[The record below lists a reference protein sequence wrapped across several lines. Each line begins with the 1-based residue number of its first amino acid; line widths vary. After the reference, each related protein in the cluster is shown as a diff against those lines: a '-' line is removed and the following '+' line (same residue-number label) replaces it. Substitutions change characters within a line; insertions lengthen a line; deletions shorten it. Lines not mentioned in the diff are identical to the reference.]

1 MEKNYVFPFVAVIGQ
16 EKIKRALILNL
27 INPLISGVLISG
39 EKGNAKSTLVRGLA
53 QLMHSIEVV
62 DIPLNVTEDRL
73 IGTIDIQKAIING
86 EINFESGILKKADG
100 NFLYVDEVN
109 LLSENI
115 VNSLLDVSSSKI
127 NHVEREGISYTH
139 KSNFVLV
146 GTMNPEEGNLR
157 SQFLDRFGL
166 YVDVKGIQVIEDRK
180 EIIKRRLEY
189 ENNPIKFLD
198 KWQGQSNKLYDKIIC
213 AKKNLEKIEVSEDMM
228 KLAAEISITANC
240 QGHRAEIIII
250 ETAKAIAAF
259 DNKISIDNNDIYEA
273 AEFVLVHR
281 IRELPPNTGN
291 NESNNDE
298 KDSQEDDNKNN
309 EKENN
314 NKNSNEQSTKQDEIK
329 SENNIKGENDIND
342 KNDENNENN
351 ENNIDNYDTDH
362 SNIEDIGSVFSIKP
376 LKIDAQIRKIYKGSG
391 KRSKTKTNLKQGRYV
406 KYRFIREKENDIAF
420 DATIRAA
427 APYQM
432 IREKNNMAIAI
443 DRNDFRVKMRE
454 KRIGSTIL
462 FIVDASGSMGANK
475 RMIEVKGAILSL
487 LNDAYQKRD
496 KVGMIAFK
504 KKEAE
509 VVLEIT
515 RSVELAQKSL
525 KVLPTGGKTPVA
537 LGLSKGYEIIKT
549 NMRKDSDMLPVIV
562 LVTDGRANSS
572 VDGCDAFQEAI
583 NMANIINKSDIQS
596 LVIDTEQGFIKLG
609 LAKKIADAMNSKY
622 YSLKDLE
629 ADKIVG
635 AIKESMI
642 I

>member
-1 MEKNYVFPFVAVIGQ
+1 MEKTYVFPFVAVIGQ

-27 INPLISGVLISG
+27 INPLIGGVLISG

-53 QLMHSIEVV
+53 ELMHSLKVV
-62 DIPLNVTEDRL
+62 EIPLNVTEDRL
-73 IGTIDIQKAIING
+73 IGTIDIQKAIIDG
-86 EINFESGILKKADG
+86 EINYEAGILKRADG

-189 ENNPIKFLD
+189 DNNPVKYIE
-198 KWQGQSNKLYDKIIC
+198 KWQKESNKLYDRIIC
-213 AKKNLEKIEVSEDMM
+213 AKNCLEKIEVSENMM
-228 KLAAEISITANC
+228 KLAAELSIKANC

-259 DNKISIDNNDIYEA
+259 DNRTNICNEDIYEA
-273 AEFVLVHR
+273 AGFALAHR
-281 IRELPPNTGN
+281 IRELPPKT
-291 NESNNDE
+291 SNDE
-298 KDSQEDDNKNN
+298 GNKDKKSNKQNNN
-309 EKENN
+309 EKENEN
-314 NKNSNEQSTKQDEIK
+314 QDERKNNNEHEIEQEENK
-329 SENNIKGENDIND
+329 SEDNINFEYNEKETDNDD
-342 KNDENNENN
+342 KYDS
-351 ENNIDNYDTDH
+351 NID
-362 SNIEDIGSVFSIKP
+362 DIGSIFSIKP
-376 LKIDAQIRKIYKGSG
+376 LNIDAQIRKIYKGSG

-406 KYRFIREKENDIAF
+406 KYRFTKEKVNDIAF

-427 APYQM
+427 APYQR
-432 IREKNNMAIAI
+432 IREKNNLAISI
-443 DRNDFRVKMRE
+443 DKNDFRVKMRE

-462 FIVDASGSMGANK
+462 FIVDASGSMGVKK
-475 RMIEVKGAILSL
+475 RMTEVKGAILSL
-487 LNDAYQKRD
+487 LTDAYQKRD

-504 KKEAE
+504 KKDAE
-509 VVLEIT
+509 ILLEIT

-525 KVLPTGGKTPVA
+525 RVLPTGGKTPLAV
-537 LGLSKGYEIIKT
+537 GLSKGYEIIKA
-549 NMRKDSDMLPVIV
+549 NMRKDPDMLPVIV

-572 VDGCDAFQEAI
+572 LDGGDAFREAI
-583 NMANIINKSDIQS
+583 NMAIKINKSNIQS
-596 LVIDTEQGFIKLG
+596 LVIDTEQGFVKLG
-609 LAKKIADAMNSKY
+609 LAKQIANAMNSKY
-622 YSLKDLE
+622 YSLGDLA

-635 AIKESMI
+635 AVKESMI
-642 I
+642 M

>member
-27 INPLISGVLISG
+27 INPSIGGVLISG

-53 QLMHSIEVV
+53 ELIYSLKVV
-62 DIPLNVTEDRL
+62 EIPLNVTEDRL
-73 IGTIDIQKAIING
+73 IGTIDIHKAIING

-115 VNSLLDVSSSKI
+115 INSLLDVSSSKI
-127 NHVEREGISYTH
+127 NHVEREGISFVH

-189 ENNPIKFLD
+189 ENNPMEYID
-198 KWQGQSNKLYDKIIC
+198 KWQEKSNKLYDRIIC
-213 AKKNLEKIEVSEDMM
+213 AKDCLEKIEVSESMM
-228 KLAAEISITANC
+228 KLAAELSIKANC

-250 ETAKAIAAF
+250 ETAKAISAF
-259 DNKISIDNNDIYEA
+259 DNRTNICNEDIYEA
-273 AEFVLVHR
+273 AGFALAHR
-281 IRELPPNTGN
+281 IRELPPKT
-291 NESNNDE
+291 SNDE
-298 KDSQEDDNKNN
+298 DNKDKKNNKQNNN
-309 EKENN
+309 EKENEN
-314 NKNSNEQSTKQDEIK
+314 INQDERKNNNEHEIEQEQNK
-329 SENNIKGENDIND
+329 AEDNINVENNQKEIDNND
-342 KNDENNENN
+342 KYDS
-351 ENNIDNYDTDH
+351 NID
-362 SNIEDIGSVFSIKP
+362 DIGSIFSMKP
-376 LKIDAQIRKIYKGSG
+376 LKIDAQVRKIYKGSG

-406 KYRFIREKENDIAF
+406 KYKFTKEKVNDIAF

-427 APYQM
+427 APYQR
-432 IREKNNMAIAI
+432 IRENNNLAISI
-443 DRNDFRVKMRE
+443 DKNDFRVKMRE

-462 FIVDASGSMGANK
+462 FIVDASGSMGVNK
-475 RMIEVKGAILSL
+475 RMTEVKGAILSL
-487 LNDAYQKRD
+487 LTDAYQKRD

-509 VVLEIT
+509 VLLEIT

-525 KVLPTGGKTPVA
+525 KVLPTGGKTPLA
-537 LGLSKGYEIIKT
+537 LGLSKGYEIIKA
-549 NMRKDSDMLPVIV
+549 NMRKDPDMLPVIV

-572 VDGCDAFQEAI
+572 SDGGDAFHEAI
-583 NMANIINKSDIQS
+583 NMAIKINKSNIQS
-596 LVIDTEQGFIKLG
+596 LVIDTEQGFVKLG
-609 LAKKIADAMNSKY
+609 LAKQIAGAMNSKY
-622 YSLKDLE
+622 YSLGDLA

-635 AIKESMI
+635 AVKESMI
-642 I
+642 M

>member
-16 EKIKRALILNL
+16 ERIKKALILNL

-53 QLMHSIEVV
+53 QLMNSIEVV
-62 DIPLNVTEDRL
+62 EIPLNVTEDRL

-86 EINFESGILKKADG
+86 EINFESGILKRADG

-127 NHVEREGISYTH
+127 NNVEREGISYSH

-180 EIIKRRLEY
+180 EIIRRRLEY
-189 ENNPIKFLD
+189 ENDSIKFLD
-198 KWQGQSNKLYDKIIC
+198 KWQGQSNKIHDKIIY
-213 AKKNLEKIEVSEDMM
+213 AKNNLEKIEVSEDMM

-240 QGHRAEIIII
+240 QGHRAEIIMI

-259 DNKISIDNNDIYEA
+259 DDRMNIDNNDIYEA

-281 IRELPPNTGN
+281 IRKLPPNAGN
-291 NESNNDE
+291 NESENEANNDE
-298 KDSQEDDNKNN
+298 KDSQKDDNKNH

-314 NKNSNEQSTKQDEIK
+314 KEKQNEQSTKQDESKLEDNIDYD
-329 SENNIKGENDIND
+329 NNDNI
-342 KNDENNENN
+342 ENN
-351 ENNIDNYDTDH
+351 ENNIDNKDIDD
-362 SNIEDIGSVFSIKP
+362 SNIDDIGSIFSIKP
-376 LKIDAQIRKIYKGSG
+376 LKIDAQIRKVYKGSG

-406 KYRFIREKENDIAF
+406 KYRFIRDEENDIAF

-432 IREKNNMAIAI
+432 IREKNNIAIAI
-443 DRNDFRVKMRE
+443 DRSDFRVKMRE

-504 KKEAE
+504 KNEAE

-515 RSVELAQKSL
+515 RSVEFAQKSL
-525 KVLPTGGKTPVA
+525 KVLPTGGKTPLA

-549 NMRKDSDMLPVIV
+549 NMRKDPDMLPVII

-572 VDGCDAFQEAI
+572 INGKDAFQESI

-609 LAKKIADAMNSKY
+609 LAKQIADAMNSKY
-622 YSLKDLE
+622 YRLEDLE